1 MLLLQAD
8 FDSAIAQEF
17 GNQAATMDFLG
28 IPLFDGPNLWNLLIR
43 FGFNLLV
50 CWVLIQFF
58 YYRKSHRRDYYFTF
72 MMFSVTIFLLLFLLQ
87 NLAIEI
93 GFALGLFAIF
103 GMIRYRTTTLP
114 VREMTYLFV
123 IIGVSIINGFGMSA
137 SYAALLVTNLLVI
150 LVTWVLESHKLTRP
164 EATKIILYEK
174 IDLIKPEHYDL
185 LMADI
190 KARTG
195 LNVTKIQVGSIN
207 FLKDTAYLKVT
218 YIPTDSMPNDI
229 DMITKFKQN

>member
-8 FDSAIAQEF
+8 FDPAIAQEF

>member
-1 MLLLQAD
+1 MLLLQAV
-8 FDSAIAQEF
+8 FDPTIAQEF

>member
-114 VREMTYLFV
+114 VREMTYLFL

>member
-8 FDSAIAQEF
+8 FDPAIAQEF

-150 LVTWVLESHKLTRP
+150 LVTWVLESHNLTRP